1 MARLRPALLPAL
13 LCVTLLLL
21 YAGQLGLGR
30 WQVDEFRYFA
40 AQRGHGI
47 GAVLDRLYVSP
58 RPFSEALIG
67 LYGWVVL
74 QCHRPLVRA
83 ALAVLWGGAVTIS
96 VCAAWASLSRSPGRL
111 AAAVSLGLA
120 PMVFVMQ
127 TDPVTELFYWP
138 VAAVAYLPM
147 LAGAGALL
155 FLLADE
161 PTPRRKRW
169 CFAALLLCALSH
181 EIGAALAIGFAMAAI
196 LRAAT
201 LRRGAAAWE
210 AWWLVPAL
218 AGLAVMAGLVL
229 FRSHKIDLGAD
240 AKPYHG
246 RLLASVGMALRQLP
260 QDVATDANSGG
271 GLAAAG
277 VGLARKLGFALGF
290 ALVWLRAGRVRPG
303 AWLAAFG
310 FGLGLAAFFSL
321 LAAYYHYGD
330 LCCERQAAARGWL
343 IDLALIVAAV
353 AALARWPGHA
363 APRLAWLGPALLAG
377 SLLPLPAELRALR
390 ADYRVLAMAEQ
401 AKGRTWASGLAAGG
415 GGMLFFLPPD
425 SSDMLVHG
433 TSEPVATYQLAQG
446 APDILDAAGR
456 FFGKATV
463 TTCLAWQGDKSFLIN
478 GRFIPACPPHDGP
491 PDIVW
496 NPPEE

>member
-13 LCVTLLLL
+13 LCVTLLLV

-40 AQRGHGI
+40 DQREYGI

-67 LYGWVVL
+67 LYGWAVL
-74 QCHRPLVRA
+74 QFHRPFVRA
-83 ALAVLWGGAVTIS
+83 ALTLLWGGLVAATVL
-96 VCAAWASLSRSPGRL
+96 AAWASLSRMPGRL
-111 AAAVSLGLA
+111 AAAACLGFA
-120 PMVFVMQ
+120 PMVFVLQ

-155 FLLADE
+155 FLLANE

-169 CFAALLLCALSH
+169 CLAALLLCALSH
-181 EIGAALAIGFAMAAI
+181 EIGAALAIGFAAVAA
-196 LRAAT
+196 LRALA

-210 AWWLVPAL
+210 AWWLVPAA
-218 AGLAVMAGLVL
+218 AGLAVMTGLVL
-229 FRSHKIDLGAD
+229 FRSQVIDLGAD
-240 AKPYHG
+240 TKPYHG

-271 GLAAAG
+271 GLAA
-277 VGLARKLGFALGF
+277 VGIGLGRKLAFALGF

-303 AWLAAFG
+303 AWLAAFA
-310 FGLGLAAFFSL
+310 FGLGMAAFFSL

-343 IDLALIVAAV
+343 IDLALIVAAASV
-353 AALARWPGHA
+353 LARWPGHA

-377 SLLPLPAELRALR
+377 SLLPLPAEVRALR

-401 AKGRTWASGLAAGG
+401 AKGRTWESGLAAGG
-415 GGMLFFLPPD
+415 GRMLFFLPPD
-425 SSDMLVHG
+425 SGDMLVHG
-433 TSEPVATYQLAQG
+433 TSEPVATYELARG
-446 APDILDAAGR
+446 APDLLDAAGT
-456 FFGKATV
+456 FFGKSAV
-463 TTCLAWQGDKSFLIN
+463 TACLAWQSDKSFLIN

-491 PDIVW
+491 PDIIW
-496 NPPEE
+496 NPAE